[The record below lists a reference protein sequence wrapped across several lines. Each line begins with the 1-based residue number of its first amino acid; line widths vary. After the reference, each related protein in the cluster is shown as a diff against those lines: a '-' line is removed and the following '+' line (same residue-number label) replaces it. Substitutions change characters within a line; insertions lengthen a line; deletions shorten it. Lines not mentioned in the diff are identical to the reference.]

1 MVDFITPKNNG
12 TNSCDISRTMLP
24 IFLQITKLEH
34 TIYKLGED
42 FDREQFYSK
51 FGDGSTFPQVIL
63 NDQNHLGGCTE
74 TVNYLKENKV
84 I

>member
-1 MVDFITPKNNG
+1 MKFTVYSKSGCPF
-12 TNSCDISRTMLP
+12 CDKIERV
-24 IFLQITKLEH
+24 FRITKLEH

-42 FDREQFYSK
+42 FDKEQFYSK

-74 TVNYLKENKV
+74 TVKYLKENEV